1 MPRLTRKYSSAID
14 LLQSLQLP
22 LSGNQEEIYDRLNQQ
37 SYYWDSA
44 LKNWIKN
51 DISPDSPTE
60 LIRVRVWADS
70 RFVEVV
76 AQDCIQS
83 LASKGFRCVDKSEAF
98 PCRPPKQLE
107 SRIYLSFQKES
118 NGSVLLSGSVVL
130 GSKKSS

>member
-51 DISPDSPTE
+51 DTPADSPTE

-70 RFVEVV
+70 RFVELI

-83 LASKGFRCVDKSEAF
+83 LASKGFRCVDKSEPF

-107 SRIYLSFQKES
+107 SRIYLSFQK
-118 NGSVLLSGSVVL
+118 NPDNDAPRPGSVVL
-130 GSKKSS
+130 SPTKS